1 MNNIL
6 EIYKK
11 SNLIIQ
17 SFELIEEQNKKGE
30 YKKIAVKYSLDQGWQ
45 TATKTNIKKNKNHNG
60 FLLNTGTKINNK
72 YVIGVDL
79 DDKDDK
85 ENHLNGLTYWNDLI
99 EENNLNITTPRQRT
113 GNGGL
118 HYLFLV
124 NEEQFKIIS
133 GNINGLFIDDKRF
146 TIDIKALGGCLYC
159 EPTIYKSL
167 ETGEDKKY
175 VWEVKPELKNFQDM
189 PDIIYNLI
197 KNHYTIRDK
206 PKIKK
211 VKKIIIK
218 DDGEE
223 EEVEEIIN
231 ERNIDFNNIIV
242 NSEDEKLI
250 YLLDPDRFIDTDKW
264 INIGIIMKSLNFTYE
279 LYAKMSKEYFKD
291 FNNNVCLNY
300 WNSYKKRP
308 KYDMNLLNFIAR
320 RDNPNEYENLN
331 IIKKDKDIDIE
342 KIEIQNR
349 YLIDL
354 ENENLDDI
362 FEKKELK
369 FNEFLKNQK
378 KEKKECKLSY
388 HINKFFKDDKIKSFN
403 LKSPYDTGKTQLIK
417 KILKKY
423 NHKRILWLSYRKT
436 LTMDI
441 LSSFG
446 SLYGFKDYQ
455 DNNYNAD
462 RLILQVESLLH
473 LTTDDYFNDE
483 IEIKS
488 YDIVIIDECESIL
501 SQFNSSTMRGR
512 SKDCFDLMTAI
523 IKNSKKLICLDGDLG
538 NRTYNFINYFGK
550 SININNNIQI
560 NKKHFLFTK
569 DKNKYT
575 EEILKDLEDNKK
587 IVIVSMSSKKCKEFY
602 DLITSKFENKKV
614 LIYTG
619 KSSDKTKDDLKNV
632 KELWKVDVIIYSG
645 TVESGVNFDVDWFD
659 RMYGLVCNKSSS
671 PRAFMQMMARIR
683 KLKND
688 NITIL
693 NEQFEMNFLNPKNI
707 KRILNTNLYIY
718 DEVKQGVLSLENIN
732 LKKTIIEKDGK
743 MIMINKLDIYD
754 ENYIYNRMEQLNGGY
769 SYFMPSLICLL
780 TSKGQSTVD
789 LKPYKSV

>member
-1 MNNIL
+1 
-6 EIYKK
+6 
-11 SNLIIQ
+11 
-17 SFELIEEQNKKGE
+17 
-30 YKKIAVKYSLDQGWQ
+30 
-45 TATKTNIKKNKNHNG
+45 
-60 FLLNTGTKINNK
+60 
-72 YVIGVDL
+72 
-79 DDKDDK
+79 
-85 ENHLNGLTYWNDLI
+85 
-99 EENNLNITTPRQRT
+99 
-113 GNGGL
+113 
-118 HYLFLV
+118 
-124 NEEQFKIIS
+124 
-133 GNINGLFIDDKRF
+133 
-146 TIDIKALGGCLYC
+146 
-159 EPTIYKSL
+159 
-167 ETGEDKKY
+167 
-175 VWEVKPELKNFQDM
+175 
-189 PDIIYNLI
+189 
-197 KNHYTIRDK
+197 
-206 PKIKK
+206 
-211 VKKIIIK
+211 
-218 DDGEE
+218 
-223 EEVEEIIN
+223 
-231 ERNIDFNNIIV
+231 
-242 NSEDEKLI
+242 
-250 YLLDPDRFIDTDKW
+250 
-264 INIGIIMKSLNFTYE
+264 
-279 LYAKMSKEYFKD
+279 
-291 FNNNVCLNY
+291 
-300 WNSYKKRP
+300 
-308 KYDMNLLNFIAR
+308 
-320 RDNPNEYENLN
+320 
-331 IIKKDKDIDIE
+331 
-342 KIEIQNR
+342 
-349 YLIDL
+349 
-354 ENENLDDI
+354 
-362 FEKKELK
+362 
-369 FNEFLKNQK
+369 
-378 KEKKECKLSY
+378 
-388 HINKFFKDDKIKSFN
+388 
-403 LKSPYDTGKTQLIK
+403 
-417 KILKKY
+417 
-423 NHKRILWLSYRKT
+423 
-436 LTMDI
+436 
-441 LSSFG
+441 
-446 SLYGFKDYQ
+446 
-455 DNNYNAD
+455 
-462 RLILQVESLLH
+462 
-473 LTTDDYFNDE
+473 
-483 IEIKS
+483 
-488 YDIVIIDECESIL
+488 
-501 SQFNSSTMRGR
+501 
-512 SKDCFDLMTAI
+512 MTAI